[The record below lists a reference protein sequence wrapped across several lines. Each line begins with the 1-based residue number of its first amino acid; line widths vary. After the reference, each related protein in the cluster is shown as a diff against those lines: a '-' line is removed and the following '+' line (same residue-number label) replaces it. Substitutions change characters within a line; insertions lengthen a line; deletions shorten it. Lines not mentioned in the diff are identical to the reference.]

1 MTQALAEA
9 KFSAHPSPASAGET
23 VPQPQEKAL
32 LRFITCGSVDDGKS
46 TLIGRLLYDSSMI
59 ADDQMEALDRD
70 SKKFGT
76 QGGALDFALLVDGLA
91 AEREQG
97 ITIDVAYRYFKTDK
111 RAFIVADTPGHEQYT
126 RNMATGA
133 STADVAVILVDAR
146 KSILPQT
153 RRHSFIVSMLG
164 VRDVIVAI
172 NKMDLVDYSEARFNE
187 IVAAYRDMA
196 QGLNFRTIAPL
207 PISALNGDN
216 ITTLSENTPWFQ
228 GAALLSLLETIDASG
243 AELAEG
249 AFRFPVQWVNRPNL
263 DFRGFSGWVASGSV
277 KVGDA
282 VASMPSGRESRV
294 KRIVTQDGD
303 LDRAIAGQSVT
314 LTLEDEIDAS
324 RGDILVGAVDKP
336 TVGTRIGARLLWTAE
351 TDMHRGASY
360 IAKIGAR
367 TANVSIEQLHHL
379 IDIHTFDQ
387 AAARPLGLNEIG
399 LATLQFDRPMIFADY
414 RDNRDLGGFIL
425 IDRITNE
432 TVAFGLIDR
441 QAGLAPAAQEEV
453 EASDAGVAQVLSRIA
468 AELREKLAPAATSGV
483 LVGLGAML
491 FGASPA
497 TGVMLGLADAAL
509 RPLATAIYADFRQ
522 YVARREAE
530 RREARDQVS
539 SDGDGI

>member
-1 MTQALAEA
+1 MNQALAEA
-9 KFSAHPSPASAGET
+9 KISAHPSPALAEAAA
-23 VPQPQEKAL
+23 PQTQEKAL

-97 ITIDVAYRYFKTDK
+97 ITIDVAYRYFKTD
-111 RAFIVADTPGHEQYT
+111 RRSFIVADTPGHEQYT

-172 NKMDLVDYSEARFNE
+172 NKMDLVDYSQKRFNE

-216 ITTLSENTPWFQ
+216 IASLSENTPWFQ
-228 GAALLSLLETIDASG
+228 GASLLAMLETIDASG
-243 AELAEG
+243 AELVEDG
-249 AFRFPVQWVNRPNL
+249 FRFPVQWVNRPNL
-263 DFRGFSGWVASGSV
+263 DFRGFSGWVASGAV

-303 LDRAIAGQSVT
+303 LDRAVAGQSVT

-324 RGDILVGAVDKP
+324 RGDILVGAADKP
-336 TVGTRIGARLLWTAE
+336 AVATRVAARLLWTAE

-367 TANVSIEQLHHL
+367 TANVSIEQLHHRV
-379 IDIHTFDQ
+379 DIHTFEQ
-387 AAARPLGLNEIG
+387 APARPLGLNEIG
-399 LATLQFDRPMIFADY
+399 LATLQFDRPMIFSDY

-432 TVAFGLIDR
+432 TVAFGLVDR
-441 QAGLAPAAQEEV
+441 QSLLPPAAPEHT
-453 EASDAGVAQVLSRIA
+453 EATEQGGARSLHRIG
-468 AELREKLAPAATSGV
+468 AELRDKLAPAAASGV
-483 LVGLGAML
+483 LVGLGAVL

-509 RPLATAIYADFRQ
+509 RPLASGLYADFLLYR
-522 YVARREAE
+522 ARRETE
-530 RREARDQVS
+530 RREARDQVTT
-539 SDGDGI
+539 DGDGI